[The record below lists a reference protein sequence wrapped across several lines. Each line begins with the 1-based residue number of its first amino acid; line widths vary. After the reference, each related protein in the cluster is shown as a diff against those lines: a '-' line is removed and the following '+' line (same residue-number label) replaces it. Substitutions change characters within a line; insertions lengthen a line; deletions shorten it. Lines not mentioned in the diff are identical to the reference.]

1 MFAALG
7 YRVAA
12 LRRVREGSLVLGGL
26 AEGGVRELGDQE
38 IRKMFGDR

>member
-7 YRVAA
+7 YRVVA

-26 AEGGVRELGDQE
+26 AEGGMRELGVVE
-38 IRKMFGDR
+38 IRKVFGDR